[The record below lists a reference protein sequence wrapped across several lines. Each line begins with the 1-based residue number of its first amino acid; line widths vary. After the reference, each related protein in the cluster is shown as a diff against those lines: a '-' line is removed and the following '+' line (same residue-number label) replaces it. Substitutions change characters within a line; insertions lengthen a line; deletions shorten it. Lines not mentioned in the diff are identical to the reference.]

1 MAVHYREYLNLP
13 QGAVGRKRWASTESR
28 QAHVRRLCADTHVV
42 YQVSQRCMLCG
53 PISPSVRR
61 LCADTLTSASTCGS
75 PIDSIQPHAVSRA
88 ALCDARYAGRPQLV
102 LTALRRDL
110 VDSLEHARHIVVDVQ
125 DPVAGGPR
133 QVLLLSAKQG
143 KHHATFSIEAK
154 QAGVRAQRQRR
165 TCGSVA
171 ASADCCEPCAAMAA
185 CDWSLGST
193 VDLLTACS
201 ECAAYHAALPDG
213 CTAAEW
219 HTHSTVR

>member
-28 QAHVRRLCADTHVV
+28 QAHVCRLCADTHVV
-42 YQVSQRCMLCG
+42 YQVPQRCMLHG

-125 DPVAGGPR
+125 DPVARGPR
-133 QVLLLSAKQG
+133 QVLLLSANKASTMRPSALRQSG
-143 KHHATFSIEAK
+143 RAYEHSANAEHAAVSQHRLTAVSHAPPWQHAT
-154 QAGVRAQRQRR
+154 GR
-165 TCGSVA
+165 
-171 ASADCCEPCAAMAA
+171 
-185 CDWSLGST
+185 W
-193 VDLLTACS
+193 
-201 ECAAYHAALPDG
+201 AALWI
-213 CTAAEW
+213 C
-219 HTHSTVR
+219 